1 VSNSQCT
8 LKGVGSGGTVV
19 GSDLTVTYNLDLA
32 PAFAGSKKIFLQ
44 AVDNTNVIQP
54 WRQMGTWTR

>member
-1 VSNSQCT
+1 
-8 LKGVGSGGTVV
+8 
-19 GSDLTVTYNLDLA
+19 VTYNLDLA